1 MIGTNEHGYR
11 VGQSHHNA
19 RLTDHEVDILLA
31 LRDEGWTYEAL
42 AQSFEVSKSTVAMI
56 VRGYRRA
63 QHAVRWR
70 RR

>member
-1 MIGTNEHGYR
+1 MIGTNEYGYR

-56 VRGYRRA
+56 ARGCRRG
-63 QHAVRWR
+63 QRPVRWR
-70 RR
+70 RG